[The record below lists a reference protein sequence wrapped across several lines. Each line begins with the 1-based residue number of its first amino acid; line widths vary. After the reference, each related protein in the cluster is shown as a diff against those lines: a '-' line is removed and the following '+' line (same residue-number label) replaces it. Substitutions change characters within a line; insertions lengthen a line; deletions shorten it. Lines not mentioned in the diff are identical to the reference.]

1 MLASLHPSDR
11 PGPGTARRAWRASPS
26 PHAAKT
32 RPGAS
37 STPCTVGASRR
48 PREPLAAPTPTRPV
62 VVVRVRRLARAARR
76 PRPRCGPSE
85 RRHGLSPSRRACRG
99 RATGAAHD
107 VNRKRYPV
115 HEIGATSSPGAQP
128 TCRSTKRRS
137 MTMGRSPTGRKW
149 QTGRRANPLVDYN
162 PHLGP
167 ALRDELANAKRDG
180 LWNE

>member
-107 VNRKRYPV
+107 VNRKALPCPRDRGNLKP
-115 HEIGATSSPGAQP
+115 
-128 TCRSTKRRS
+128 
-137 MTMGRSPTGRKW
+137 
-149 QTGRRANPLVDYN
+149 RRAAYVQIHEAPVDDD
-162 PHLGP
+162 GEVADWAEVADGSASQP
-167 ALRDELANAKRDG
+167 AGG
-180 LWNE
+180 LQPAPRPGTT